1 MDAKEREARDHRYE
15 EFVLEQVKRYG
26 DMQAKAG
33 RIYLILVF
41 ACAAMAAVGIIM
53 GRSISG
59 AISILMFGLGFL
71 AARNA
76 SLKAAASVSEAAET
90 IRNAIDDPDFDIPD
104 DYPEDILALRS
115 VVSPTLKI
123 IRSQLIAYGVCAVM
137 LWLGTAGIV
146 YASTVGGFSPG
157 IFVFSFVMGAMAVFL
172 TILTVRAWKDLPIAR
187 AYEDY
192 LNEVASE

>member
-33 RIYLILVF
+33 KIYLILVF
-41 ACAAMAAVGIIM
+41 VCIAMAIAGLLM
-53 GRSISG
+53 GKSAGG
-59 AISILMFGLGFL
+59 AISILAFSVGFYG
-71 AARNA
+71 ARKA
-76 SLKAAASVSEAAET
+76 SLKSADAVYEAAET

-115 VVSPTLKI
+115 MVNPTLKV
-123 IRSQLIAYGVCAVM
+123 IRSQLIAYGICALM

-172 TILTVRAWKDLPIAR
+172 TILAVRAWKDLPIAR

>member
-33 RIYLILVF
+33 KIYLILVF
-41 ACAAMAAVGIIM
+41 VCIAMAIAGLLM
-53 GRSISG
+53 GKSAGG
-59 AISILMFGLGFL
+59 AISILAFSVGFYG
-71 AARNA
+71 ARKA
-76 SLKAAASVSEAAET
+76 SLKSAGAVYEAAET

-115 VVSPTLKI
+115 MVNPTLKV
-123 IRSQLIAYGVCAVM
+123 IRSQLIAYGICALM
-137 LWLGTAGIV
+137 LWLGTGGIV

-172 TILTVRAWKDLPIAR
+172 TILAVRAWKDLPVAR